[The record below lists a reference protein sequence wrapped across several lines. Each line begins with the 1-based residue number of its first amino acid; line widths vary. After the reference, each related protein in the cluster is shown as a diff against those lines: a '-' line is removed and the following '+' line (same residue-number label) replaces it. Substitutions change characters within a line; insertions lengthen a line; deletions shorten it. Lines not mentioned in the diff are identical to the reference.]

1 MILFGIV
8 GLAVGLT
15 LVLESITTPVAVV
28 YATLIGVVTGATV
41 DVMFPETLT
50 PADLADAR
58 WYRLGEYSVRY
69 DIKRSKNGN
78 KLQYIF
84 YAPDHPDRENG
95 HIEIT

>member
-1 MILFGIV
+1 
-8 GLAVGLT
+8 
-15 LVLESITTPVAVV
+15 
-28 YATLIGVVTGATV
+28 
-41 DVMFPETLT
+41 
-50 PADLADAR
+50 
-58 WYRLGEYSVRY
+58 LGEYSVRY